1 MWDNKK
7 SIVTFFR
14 ESVNASDEL
23 RLSTE
28 LRLKQGVSTRWNF
41 TFYMLERFL
50 YLRRHVN
57 MIVSNYSKATPIVT
71 ASEAEKLTELM
82 KVLNPL
88 EAATRE
94 ISGEKYVTSSKV
106 IPLVHLLRRK
116 YEKLDITT
124 DLANSLKEAI
134 LNEFKKRYGK
144 VEYSHLLAMST
155 LLDARFK
162 KCYFQ
167 DKIACS
173 RTIGFISSAVKD
185 LAIQARA
192 DHSIPAQAKEN
203 PTKGE

>member
-1 MWDNKK
+1 
-7 SIVTFFR
+7 
-14 ESVNASDEL
+14 
-23 RLSTE
+23 
-28 LRLKQGVSTRWNF
+28 
-41 TFYMLERFL
+41 
-50 YLRRHVN
+50 
-57 MIVSNYSKATPIVT
+57 MIVSNYSKATPIVA